1 MAIYAIL
8 SRFSPQAF
16 TDPSEFKAIADKVS
30 AEIKRRCPA
39 VHWRESYALLGRF
52 DVLDIVESDDLTQL
66 ERAAMIIRGFGHSAT
81 ETLVCT
87 PWDDFIAGLG

>member
-16 TDPSEFKAIADKVS
+16 GDPKEFKIVAERVA
-30 AEIKRRCPA
+30 AEIKKQCPDVA
-39 VHWRESYALLGRF
+39 WKESYATLGEY
-52 DVLDIVESDDLTQL
+52 DVLDIVESDDLKQL
-66 ERAAMIIRGFGHSAT
+66 ERAAMIIRGYGHSST

-87 PWDDFIAGLG
+87 PWKEFLAAL